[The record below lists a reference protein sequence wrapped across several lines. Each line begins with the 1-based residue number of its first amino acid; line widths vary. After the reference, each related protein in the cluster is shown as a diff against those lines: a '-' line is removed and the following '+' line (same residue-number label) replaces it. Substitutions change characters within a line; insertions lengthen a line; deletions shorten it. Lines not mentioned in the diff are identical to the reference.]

1 MLPATLSLVLVEA
14 ATHQSAHVSFF
25 RRRMGRVA
33 GTADLTDWAVLELN
47 RRGYLGAYASE
58 VPERPLTPGVCLE
71 ELLVLLAMP
80 HAEADGRHF
89 KLIVRALQRGPV
101 DVVRLARLAK
111 QEHAD
116 TLLAW
121 LLNGLPASE
130 HTETTRA
137 LASLLRPR
145 MTGALSYRYDFDRL
159 VRRPATREHLWH
171 RTRG

>member
-1 MLPATLSLVLVEA
+1 MLIEA

-25 RRRMGRVA
+25 RRRVERLA
-33 GTADLTDWAVLELN
+33 GTAELTNWAVEELN
-47 RRGYLGAYASE
+47 RRGHLGAYAAD
-58 VPERPLTPGVCLE
+58 VPAQPINPSVTLE

-89 KLIVRALQRGPV
+89 KLILRALQRGPI
-101 DVVRLARLAK
+101 DVVRLARLGR

-121 LLNGLPASE
+121 LLDGLPASE

-145 MTGALSYRYDFDRL
+145 VTGELSYRYDFGRL
-159 VRRPATREHLWH
+159 VRRPASREQLWH